1 MLFLNSMKK
10 LLILGATTSEIA
22 VIERAKKKG
31 IYTIVTDN
39 NTDWSKSP
47 AKYYADEAWDIS
59 WSDIEQLH
67 AKCLEAGVQGV
78 LAGFSEFRV
87 DNMIKLSGLLNLPC
101 VLTDEQLGVT
111 RDKRQFKDLCSAY
124 GIPVVKEYEL
134 DDEVE
139 FPVIIKPVDR
149 AGSIGINVARNR
161 EELTAFHKIAMDLS
175 PSKNVVIEK
184 FIRDGIKVDSYYYV
198 KDSAISLL
206 GISDTV
212 MCTGT
217 AGAPILQKA
226 WTFPCESQDSY
237 MKNLDPK
244 VRKMISGIGIKD
256 GYITMSA
263 FYCDGEYYMFEA
275 GFRLSGEHSYHYYN
289 KLSGVNYIDDMIDF
303 ALQNERK
310 SEFKEFLTFEDRP
323 LSTILNIFGLD
334 GKIGT
339 ILKPDVPEVDVIQ
352 EYYVKE
358 GETVANSTDVFKKI
372 AMMTIFAQDREQMA
386 HSIRRVNDGLAIT
399 SEDGSD
405 MIYERYYE

>member
-1 MLFLNSMKK
+1 MKK

-67 AKCLEAGVQGV
+67 ARSLEAGVQGV

-101 VLTDEQLGVT
+101 VLTEEQLSVT
-111 RDKRQFKDLCSAY
+111 RDKRQFKDLCCAY

-149 AGSIGINVARNR
+149 AGSIGINVAENR
-161 EELTAFHKIAMDLS
+161 EELVAFHKIAMDLS

-198 KDSAISLL
+198 KDSDISLL

-226 WTFPCESQDSY
+226 WTFPCASQDSY

-256 GYITMSA
+256 GYITLSA

-303 ALQNERK
+303 ALQNERT

>member
-1 MLFLNSMKK
+1 MKK

-67 AKCLEAGVQGV
+67 ARSLEAGVQGV

-101 VLTDEQLGVT
+101 VLTEEQLSVT
-111 RDKRQFKDLCSAY
+111 RDKRQFKDLCCAY

-149 AGSIGINVARNR
+149 AGSIGINVAENR
-161 EELTAFHKIAMDLS
+161 EELVAFHKIAMDLS

-198 KDSAISLL
+198 KDSDISLL

-226 WTFPCESQDSY
+226 WTFPCASQDSY

-256 GYITMSA
+256 GYITLSA

-289 KLSGVNYIDDMIDF
+289 KISGVNYIDDMIDF
-303 ALQNERK
+303 ALQNERT
-310 SEFKEFLTFEDRP
+310 SEFKEFLTFENRP

-372 AMMTIFAQDREQMA
+372 AMMTIFAHDKEQMA
-386 HSIRRVNDGLAIT
+386 HSVRRVNDGLAIT